1 MFAIHGNGVG
11 KSIAIGEA
19 YVVHSSDLE
28 VPRYVIE
35 ASQVP
40 NEAKRL
46 LVAIHKSV
54 SQLKNVKRRIPKAAA
69 ESGAFVDAHIK
80 MLEDLLFKDGAIH
93 IVETQQLNAE
103 ASIQIHA
110 ENLVNVF
117 DNMSDDYL
125 RNKRYDVLQIARRV
139 TDNLLGVTHHYLDQ
153 ANKED
158 LNGKI
163 IVARDL
169 TPAETIYLKNRG
181 VAAFVT
187 DLGGPISHTAIVA
200 RSMHI
205 PASVGLHGRT
215 RLTREGDRIIVDGR
229 NGSVLVNP
237 DERTVKTYRKLQR
250 AIRASERSLG
260 KLAQEK
266 SRTSDGVPI
275 SLLSNIEQPSDVR
288 AIKKVNAEGV
298 GLYRTEFLFMN
309 RPDFPGEEEQF
320 QAYRKVIKNL
330 GRPITIR
337 TLDIGGDKM
346 LQDTRDELA
355 SSSPLGL
362 RAVRYCLRSPDIFIV
377 QLRAIL
383 RAAAYGPASI
393 LIPML
398 SNMSEVQQV
407 LEIIDETKENLR
419 REQKRFDD
427 AIPVG
432 GMIEVPAAAVSVE
445 QFADKLDFL
454 SIGSND
460 LIQYTLAIDR
470 IDDAVNYLYD
480 PIHPAILR
488 LIRNIVKVS
497 DKAGIPVSICGEL
510 AGNSRFTRL
519 LLGLDLRIFSM
530 DDAGS
535 LLEIKKVVMQT
546 NVAKARRQV
555 DKMLRTSDPAALRR
569 QLEHLNSSA

>member
-1 MFAIHGNGVG
+1 VFAIHGNGVG

-19 YVVHSSDLE
+19 YVVHSSDLK

-40 NEAKRL
+40 KEAKRL

-54 SQLKNVKRRIPKAAA
+54 SQLKDVKRRIPKAAA

-80 MLEDLLFKDGAIH
+80 MLEDLLFKDGAVH

>member
-1 MFAIHGNGVG
+1 VLAIHGNGVG

-19 YVVHSSDLE
+19 YVVHSSDPE

-35 ASQVP
+35 ESLVP
-40 NEAKRL
+40 KEARRL
-46 LVAIHKSV
+46 SVAIQKSV
-54 SQLKNVKRRIPKAAA
+54 SQLKKVKRQIPKAAA
-69 ESGAFVDAHIK
+69 ESGALVDAHIK
-80 MLEDLLFKDGAIH
+80 MLEDPLLKDGAVH
-93 IVETQQLNAE
+93 IIEAQHLNAE
-103 ASIQIHA
+103 ASIQVHA
-110 ENLVNVF
+110 QSLVDVF

-139 TDNLLGVTHHYLDQ
+139 IDNLLGVTHHYLDQ

-181 VAAFVT
+181 VAAFVI

-215 RLTREGDRIIVDGR
+215 RLVREGDRLIVDGR

-237 DERTVKTYRKLQR
+237 DERTVQAYRKLQR

-260 KLAQEK
+260 KLVQEK
-266 SRTSDGVPI
+266 SRSSDGISV
-275 SLLSNIEQPSDVR
+275 SLLTNIEQSSDIR

-298 GLYRTEFLFMN
+298 GVYRTEFLFMN

-320 QAYRKVIKNL
+320 QAYRRVIKSL

-346 LQDTRDELA
+346 LQDTRDELV

-362 RAVRYCLRSPDIFIV
+362 RAVRFCLRSPEVFVV

-407 LEIIDETKENLR
+407 LKIIDETKENLR

-470 IDDAVNYLYD
+470 VDDAVNYLYD

-519 LLGLDLRIFSM
+519 LLGLGLRIFSM

-535 LLEIKKVVMQT
+535 LLEIKNIVMQT
-546 NVAKARRQV
+546 DVAKARRRV
-555 DKMLRTSDPAALRR
+555 DKMLRTSDPAALRE
-569 QLEHLNSSA
+569 QLERLNSVA

>member
-40 NEAKRL
+40 KEVKRL

-80 MLEDLLFKDGAIH
+80 MLEDLLFKDGAVH

-260 KLAQEK
+260 KLAQQK

>member
-1 MFAIHGNGVG
+1 VLAIHGNGIG

-19 YVVHSSDLE
+19 YVVHSSDPE

-35 ASQVP
+35 ENLVP
-40 NEAKRL
+40 KEGKRL
-46 LVAIHKSV
+46 LKAIRKSV
-54 SQLKNVKRRIPKAAA
+54 SQLKKVKRQIPKAAA

-80 MLEDLLFKDGAIH
+80 MLEDPLLKDGAVH
-93 IVETQQLNAE
+93 IIETQHLNAE
-103 ASIQIHA
+103 ASIQVHA
-110 ENLVNVF
+110 QSLVDVF

-139 TDNLLGVTHHYLDQ
+139 IDNLLGVTHHYLDQ

-158 LNGKI
+158 LNAKI

-215 RLTREGDRIIVDGR
+215 RLVREGDRLIVDGR

-237 DERTVKTYRKLQR
+237 DERTVKAYRKLQR

-260 KLAQEK
+260 KLVQEK
-266 SRTSDGVPI
+266 SRSSDGVSI
-275 SLLSNIEQPSDVR
+275 SLLSNIEQPSDIK

-320 QAYRKVIKNL
+320 QAYRRVIKSL

-346 LQDTRDELA
+346 LQDPRDELV

-362 RAVRYCLRSPDIFIV
+362 RAVRFCLRSPDIFIV

-407 LEIIDETKENLR
+407 LKIIDDTKENLR

-432 GMIEVPAAAVSVE
+432 GMIEVPAAAVSVDL
-445 QFADKLDFL
+445 FADKLDFL

-488 LIRNIVKVS
+488 LLRNIVKVS

-519 LLGLDLRIFSM
+519 LLGLGLRIFSM

-535 LLEIKKVVMQT
+535 LLEIKNVAMQT
-546 NVAKARRQV
+546 DVAKARRRV
-555 DKMLRTSDPAALRR
+555 NKMLRTSDPAALRQ
-569 QLEHLNSSA
+569 QLERLNSAV

>member
-1 MFAIHGNGVG
+1 VFAIHGNGVG

-40 NEAKRL
+40 KEAKRL

>member
-80 MLEDLLFKDGAIH
+80 MLEDLLFKDGAVH

-169 TPAETIYLKNRG
+169 TPAETIHLKNRG

-288 AIKKVNAEGV
+288 AIKQVNAEGV

-362 RAVRYCLRSPDIFIV
+362 RAVRYCLRSPDIFIM

-569 QLEHLNSSA
+569 QLEHLNSLA

>member
-1 MFAIHGNGVG
+1 VFAIHGNGVG

-19 YVVHSSDLE
+19 YVVHSSDLK

-40 NEAKRL
+40 KEAKRL

-54 SQLKNVKRRIPKAAA
+54 SQLKDVKRRIPKAAA

-80 MLEDLLFKDGAIH
+80 MLEDLLFKDGAVH

-169 TPAETIYLKNRG
+169 TPAETIYLKSRG

-215 RLTREGDRIIVDGR
+215 RLTRERDRLIVDGR

-346 LQDTRDELA
+346 LQDTGDELA

-569 QLEHLNSSA
+569 QLENLNSSA